1 LRFGWD
7 DVKAVRKSV
16 IVITVAFLGI
26 VLSLAVSG
34 WISRLE
40 NDRLAHQFA
49 QLSEA
54 RIAIIEHEIKTHLH
68 EMDALR
74 RFWENSDEVT
84 EREFSHFVTP
94 IQARHLDFAG
104 FLWAPRVLDDDR
116 VEFEEEVRRSGK
128 KEFVIR
134 EFAPAGTLA
143 ESARRDEYFPVLFRE
158 PPHDSLGW
166 DLLSE
171 SERSIAIGLVRETG
185 VAAMTRP
192 TDCIGRPGKLPSVV
206 FCEPVFKIVEGDERK
221 GRRRS
226 SQLMGIIASSMDLGG
241 IMQEVAQAV
250 LPGGIDFEIRDVTG
264 GSPGTLVF
272 FHASRTRETEG
283 RGMEALRDFQLVYT
297 EVLDLAGRRWLIT
310 CTPAP
315 YFLKLHGS
323 YARWAALAMGL
334 ILTMFF
340 VAWLY
345 REESRAARVE
355 KLVEVRT
362 EALRESEKRLELALH
377 GADLGVW
384 DWNVQSDDVVFNER
398 WVKMLGYE
406 AGEIEHHP
414 ASWGKLVHPED
425 LSDVEELLQEHLSG
439 RSDQYEA
446 EYRMRSKSG
455 SWVWILDRG
464 RVVERDQEGRSV
476 RVAGTHLDITDR
488 KQAEKR
494 FDAANRALHE
504 EQSLFKKG
512 PAVIFKWRKG
522 AEWSVEYVSENALD
536 VIGYDV
542 QSLVSGEIAYSEIVF
557 PEDFERVKN
566 EVARFTALGVPSFE
580 HEPYRLVRKDG
591 GIIWVSDFTTVWRD
605 PDGEPTH
612 YLGYVLD
619 ITARK
624 RAEEQKQEAEARVRH
639 AQKLEGLG
647 VLAGGIAHDF
657 NNILTGI
664 LGNADLALYEL
675 GPQAPVRRNVE
686 EIISAARHAAGL
698 ARQMLAYSG
707 KGSFVVEPLDIN
719 GIVREM
725 ADLLGVASSK
735 KVVFR
740 YEFDDDLPSIEG
752 DETQIRQIVL
762 NLVTNASEAI
772 GDENGVIVLRTG
784 TQFCDREYL
793 TGSYLHEDQEEGQY
807 VFLEV
812 SDTGCGMDE
821 ESKSKIFDPFYTTK
835 FTGRGLGMAAVLG
848 IVRGH
853 GGAINVDTEEG
864 KGTTIRFLFPVVE
877 SETEVTEALDRS
889 PRVEE
894 WRGTGTVLVVDD
906 DAMIRSLATRMLKHL
921 GFEVIAASDGCEAVE
936 VFQDR
941 AETIACVLLDLTMPR
956 MGGEETFSAMRR
968 ISADVPVILSSGYS
982 KEIVTEEFSAK
993 GLAGFV
999 QKPYELEA
1007 LTRAFKKALGD

>member
-1 LRFGWD
+1 M
-7 DVKAVRKSV
+7 KAVRKSV
-16 IVITVAFLGI
+16 VVVTAALLGI
-26 VLSLAVSG
+26 VLSLAVFG
-34 WISRLE
+34 WVSRLD
-40 NDRLAHQFA
+40 NDRLALQFA

-54 RIAIIEHEIKTHLH
+54 RVSIIEREIETHLNELH
-68 EMDALR
+68 ALR

-84 EREFSHFVTP
+84 EHEFRHFVAP
-94 IQARHLDFAG
+94 IRARHMDFAG
-104 FLWAPRVLDDDR
+104 FAWAPRVLDADR
-116 VEFEEEVRRSGK
+116 LAFEEKIRGAGN
-128 KEFVIR
+128 KEYSIR
-134 EFAPAGTLA
+134 ESSPAGTMVEA
-143 ESARRDEYFPVLFRE
+143 GRREEYFPVLFRE

-166 DLLSE
+166 DFLSE
-171 SERSIAIGLVRETG
+171 PERSAAVALVRETG
-185 VAAMTRP
+185 LAVITGP
-192 TDCIGRPGKLPSVV
+192 TDCIGRPGRERLVI
-206 FCEPVFKIVEGDERK
+206 FCEPVFKAGEGNDGGGNLRPPEIL
-221 GRRRS
+221 GV
-226 SQLMGIIASSMDLGG
+226 IASSMDFGG
-241 IMQEVAQAV
+241 IMEEVTQAV
-250 LPGGIDFEIRDVTG
+250 LPAGIHYLIQDVTG
-264 GSPGTLVF
+264 GTPGVPLH
-272 FHASRTRETEG
+272 FHVSRTEETDAREV
-283 RGMEALRDFQLVYT
+283 EALRGSPLVFT
-297 EVLDLAGRRWLIT
+297 KSLDVVGRRWLIT

-315 YFLKLHGS
+315 YFLDQHGS
-323 YARWAALAMGL
+323 NTRWAGVGVGL
-334 ILTMFF
+334 FLTVFF
-340 VAWLY
+340 VAWLQ
-345 REESRAARVE
+345 REQSRAASVE
-355 KLVEVRT
+355 NLVEVRT
-362 EALRESEKRLELALH
+362 EALKESEERLELALH

-398 WVKMLGYE
+398 WVTMLGYDP
-406 AGEIEHHP
+406 GDIEHHP
-414 ASWGKLVHPED
+414 SSWGKLVHPED
-425 LSDVEELLQEHLSG
+425 LADVEAVLQAHLGG
-439 RSDQYEA
+439 RRDHYEA

-464 RVVERDQEGRSV
+464 RVVRRDRAGRPL

-488 KQAEKR
+488 KEAEKR
-494 FDAANRALHE
+494 IEAANRALHE
-504 EQSLFKKG
+504 EQTLFKKG
-512 PAVIFKWRKG
+512 PVVIFKWRRG
-522 AEWSVEYVSENALD
+522 AEWPVDYVSENALD

-542 QSLVSGEIAYSEIVF
+542 QSLVSGEISYSEIVF
-557 PEDFERVKN
+557 PEDLERVKK
-566 EVARFTALGVPSFE
+566 EVASFTALGVPSFE

-591 GIIWVSDFTTVWRD
+591 GIIWVADFTTVWRD
-605 PDGEPTH
+605 LDGEPTH

-664 LGNADLALYEL
+664 LGNADLALHEL

-686 EIISAARHAAGL
+686 EIVSAARHAAGL

-707 KGSFVVEPLDIN
+707 KGSFVVGPIDIN
-719 GIVREM
+719 QIVREM
-725 ADLLGVASSK
+725 AGLLRAASSK
-735 KVVFR
+735 KVVSR
-740 YEFDDDLPSIEG
+740 YEFGDDLPSIEG

-784 TQFCDREYL
+784 KQFCDRQFL
-793 TGSYLHEDQEEGQY
+793 RGSYLHEDQEEGPY
-807 VFLEV
+807 IFLEV

-853 GGAINVDTEEG
+853 GGAIKIDTEEG

-877 SETEVTEALDRS
+877 SEAEVTEALDRS

-894 WRGTGTVLVVDD
+894 WRGSGTVLVVDD
-906 DAMIRSLATRMLKHL
+906 DAMIRSLATRMLEHL
-921 GFEVIAASDGCEAVE
+921 GFEVITASDGCEAVE
-936 VFQDR
+936 IFQDR

-968 ISADVPVILSSGYS
+968 ISADVPVILSSGYN

-1007 LTRAFKKALGD
+1007 LSRAFKNALGD